1 MKLRLLI
8 FGLLFSTVAPMWA
21 QGGVDVTTL
30 MADTKT
36 FIFSDN
42 QSTVKGYIY
51 EQMEAQSSC
60 CGKDRIY
67 LEVKIDPSG
76 YVLSAKTLTGRND
89 CFMQSAI
96 DIVKNIKWNTEDFK
110 GGPRSVYFE
119 IKPDIS
125 CDGGRANEYAAIEI
139 FNNELLNGTAT
150 PNSAPV
156 ATAPAPQTQPA
167 TPPVTTPATPPA
179 STTPASTPP
188 VTTTPATS
196 EPVAVS
202 TPPATQP
209 EVTEVTEEPAATTQ
223 PEVQEEAPIAE
234 ATPAAPIVE
243 DEPVVV
249 ESIEARTET
258 PSSPPGTIQRPQE
271 SVASAVNPTDPP
283 RGVNPAVQRELTE
296 EEKQAIANQEAE
308 RQRRAEEI
316 RQLKEEMARMRETEE
331 REREAQRMAAAQRQT
346 QPDPY
351 AYDNAGSSD
360 YSSGG
365 SDEEFTGGI
374 PGYDYEND
382 QPLPYEDGNSGQE
395 DQVDPAASQEDRIR
409 NDISSIEQKIRDLEN
424 KNRDAENAIRQ
435 QMQEADRANREIVQ
449 LHEEKIRREEE
460 AAQLR
465 DQRELDR
472 IEEDRRRIEQD
483 REKQTA
489 EIQRLQ
495 DELAR
500 LQSDVQVK
508 MSDLDRQ
515 QEEIDRIAMQK
526 QQREQEIQL
535 ERTLRAKEQEAE
547 LERIRLEKMNGSVL
561 ASGGINA
568 ANVPVD
574 FATAADSEKYV
585 YLVQQIEVLT
595 NEVNS
600 LRTQLGKAP
609 LPQTPPTTGGGTT
622 ETQTQARV
630 APSPGGNPGSK
641 SAATN
646 RDWENIDIVA
656 PDLTEEDYQIV
667 PKPQP
672 VVSTP
677 QGARTSEPG
686 APVMENP
693 AAQPAAPNPADANYR
708 PGRGYSSLSEN
719 HGNTAGPE
727 LRMRTYVNGET
738 ALKELVKDNL
748 RAGGVCG
755 LAQVLFSVTL
765 KPDGTVVS
773 YRVLA
778 ANTPQVQAQIG
789 TLIPNLKFDAIDAR
803 YNQTIYQEI
812 KAEIFCE
819 VEEPA
824 NP

>member
-8 FGLLFSTVAPMWA
+8 FGLLFSTVVPMWA
-21 QGGVDVTTL
+21 QGGVDVTAL

-125 CDGGRANEYAAIEI
+125 CDGGRANEYAAIEV
-139 FNNELLNGTAT
+139 FNNELLNGTT
-150 PNSAPV
+150 SPTSTPV
-156 ATAPAPQTQPA
+156 ATAPAPQTQP
-167 TPPVTTPATPPA
+167 TTP
-179 STTPASTPP
+179 PASTPP
-188 VTTTPATS
+188 VTTTTTSPVTS

-209 EVTEVTEEPAATTQ
+209 EVVEVTEEPAPAPPQ
-223 PEVQEEAPIAE
+223 PLVEEEAPIVAS
-234 ATPAAPIVE
+234 TPPVAE

-249 ESIEARTET
+249 ESIESRTQA

-271 SVASAVNPTDPP
+271 PIASAVNPTDPP

-296 EEKQAIANQEAE
+296 EEKQAIANQDAE

-316 RQLKEEMARMRETEE
+316 RQLKEEMGRMRESEE
-331 REREAQRMAAAQRQT
+331 RERESQRMAAAQRQT

-351 AYDNAGSSD
+351 AYNNDN
-360 YSSGG
+360 SGG
-365 SDEEFTGGI
+365 SGDYDENEPFTGGI
-374 PGYDYEND
+374 PGLKYDGDEA
-382 QPLPYEDGNSGQE
+382 LPYEDGNSGQS
-395 DQVDPAASQEDRIR
+395 DQVDPSASQEDRIR

-435 QMQEADRANREIVQ
+435 QMQDAERANREIVQ

-472 IEEDRRRIEQD
+472 IEEDRRRIETD

-508 MSDLDRQ
+508 MNDLDSQ

-535 ERTLRAKEQEAE
+535 ERALRAKEQEK
-547 LERIRLEKMNGSVL
+547 RLEEVRLGKMNGSNL
-561 ASGGINA
+561 ASGGLNA
-568 ANVPVD
+568 SDMPVD

-585 YLVQQIEVLT
+585 FLVQQVNMLT
-595 NEVNS
+595 QEVNE

-609 LPQTPPTTGGGTT
+609 LPQPQTPPTGGGPT
-622 ETQTQARV
+622 EGARV
-630 APSPGGNPGSK
+630 APSPGGSPGSK
-641 SAATN
+641 SAAN
-646 RDWENIDIVA
+646 DRSWEELDFVA

-672 VVSTP
+672 VVTTP

-686 APVMENP
+686 TPVMDNP
-693 AAQPAAPNPADANYR
+693 AAEPARQNPADANYR

-778 ANTPQVQAQIG
+778 ANTTQVQAQIG
-789 TLIPNLKFDAIDAR
+789 TMIPNLKFDAIDAR

>member
-8 FGLLFSTVAPMWA
+8 FGLLFSTVVPMWA
-21 QGGVDVTTL
+21 QEGVDVTTL
-30 MADTKT
+30 LADTKT

-96 DIVKNIKWNTEDFK
+96 DVVKNIKWNTEDFK

-139 FNNELLNGTAT
+139 FNNELLNGTVAVT
-150 PNSAPV
+150 SAPV
-156 ATAPAPQTQPA
+156 VAAQPQTQP
-167 TPPVTTPATPPA
+167 VTTPVTP
-179 STTPASTPP
+179 PASTPP
-188 VTTTPATS
+188 VVTTPPVTSS
-196 EPVAVS
+196 EPIAVS
-202 TPPATQP
+202 TPPATQT
-209 EVTEVTEEPAATTQ
+209 EVTEVTEEPAATLQ
-223 PEVQEEAPIAE
+223 PEVQEEATVAA
-234 ATPAAPIVE
+234 ATPPTPAVE

-249 ESIEARTET
+249 ESIEARTEART
-258 PSSPPGTIQRPQE
+258 TPPGTIQRPVE
-271 SVASAVNPTDPP
+271 PIASAVNPTDPP

-296 EEKQAIANQEAE
+296 DEEQAIASQEAE
-308 RQRRAEEI
+308 RQRRGDEI
-316 RQLKEEMARMRETEE
+316 RQLKEEMGRMRESEE
-331 REREAQRMAAAQRQT
+331 RERDAQRMAAAQRQT

-351 AYDNAGSSD
+351 AYNDN
-360 YSSGG
+360 SSGG
-365 SDEEFTGGI
+365 SADYDENEPFTGGI
-374 PGYDYEND
+374 PGLKYEGD
-382 QPLPYEDGNSGQE
+382 QALPYEEGNAGQGN
-395 DQVDPAASQEDRIR
+395 QTDPADSQEDRIR
-409 NDISSIEQKIRDLEN
+409 NDISGIEQQIRDLEN
-424 KNRDAENAIRQ
+424 KNRETENAIRQ
-435 QMQEADRANREIVQ
+435 QMQAADRDNRQIVQ
-449 LHEEKIRREEE
+449 LSEQKIRKEEE

-472 IEEDRRRIEQD
+472 IEQDRVRIEQD

-495 DELAR
+495 DQLAK

-508 MSDLDRQ
+508 MVDLDRQ
-515 QEEIDRIAMQK
+515 QQDIDRIAIQK

-535 ERTLRAKEQEAE
+535 ERALRAKEQEAE
-547 LERIRLEKMNGSVL
+547 LEGIRLRTMNGSNL

-568 ANVPVD
+568 SDMPVD

-585 YLVQQIEVLT
+585 FLVQQVNMLT
-595 NEVNS
+595 QEVNQ

-609 LPQTPPTTGGGTT
+609 LPQTPPTGGGTT
-622 ETQTQARV
+622 GTQTQTIPV
-630 APSPGGNPGSK
+630 TPGGSPGSK
-641 SAATN
+641 SAAN
-646 RDWENIDIVA
+646 DRSWEKLDFVA
-656 PDLTEEDYQIV
+656 PDLTAEDYQIV

-672 VVSTP
+672 VITAP

-686 APVMENP
+686 TPVMDNP
-693 AAQPAAPNPADANYR
+693 AAQPARQNPADANYR

-755 LAQVLFSVTL
+755 LAQVMFSVTL

-778 ANTPQVQAQIG
+778 ANTPQVQVQIG

>member
-1 MKLRLLI
+1 MKLRILI
-8 FGLLFSTVAPMWA
+8 FGLLFSAVAPMWA

-125 CDGGRANEYAAIEI
+125 CDGGRANEYAAIEV
-139 FNNELLNGTAT
+139 FNNELLNGTAAPT
-150 PNSAPV
+150 SAPV
-156 ATAPAPQTQPA
+156 ATAPAPQSQPT
-167 TPPVTTPATPPA
+167 TPPVSTPAATPPA
-179 STTPASTPP
+179 STPPAAT
-188 VTTTPATS
+188 TTTPAS
-196 EPVAVS
+196 EPVAVT
-202 TPPATQP
+202 TPAATEP
-209 EVTEVTEEPAATTQ
+209 EVTEVVEEPAAT
-223 PEVQEEAPIAE
+223 EVEEAAPIAS
-234 ATPAAPIVE
+234 ATPPAPVAE

-249 ESIEARTET
+249 ESIEAKTET

-271 SVASAVNPTDPP
+271 PIASTVNPTDPP
-283 RGVNPAVQRELTE
+283 RGVNPAAQRELTE
-296 EEKQAIANQEAE
+296 EEKAAIANQDAE

-316 RQLKEEMARMRETEE
+316 RQLKEEMGRMRESEE
-331 REREAQRMAAAQRQT
+331 RERESQRMAAAQQQT

-351 AYDNAGSSD
+351 AYNNDNGGSSD
-360 YSSGG
+360 Y
-365 SDEEFTGGI
+365 DENEPFTGGI
-374 PGYDYEND
+374 PGLKYDGDEA
-382 QPLPYEDGNSGQE
+382 LPYEDGNSGQS

-435 QMQEADRANREIVQ
+435 QMQETDRANREIVQ

-460 AAQLR
+460 AAELR
-465 DQRELDR
+465 DQNELNR

-515 QEEIDRIAMQK
+515 QEDIDRITMQK

-535 ERTLRAKEQEAE
+535 ERALRAKEQEAE
-547 LERIRLEKMNGSVL
+547 LERIRLGTMNGSNL

-568 ANVPVD
+568 SDMPVD

-585 YLVQQIEVLT
+585 FLVQQVNMLT
-595 NEVNS
+595 QEVNE

-609 LPQTPPTTGGGTT
+609 LPQPQTPPTGGGAT
-622 ETQTQARV
+622 EGARV
-630 APSPGGNPGSK
+630 APSPGGSPGSK
-641 SAATN
+641 SAAN
-646 RDWENIDIVA
+646 DRSWEELDFVA

-667 PKPQP
+667 AKPQP
-672 VVSTP
+672 VVTAP

-686 APVMENP
+686 TPVMDNP
-693 AAQPAAPNPADANYR
+693 AAEPARQNPADANYR

-727 LRMRTYVNGET
+727 LRARSYVNGET

-755 LAQVLFSVTL
+755 MAQVLFSVTL

-789 TLIPNLKFDAIDAR
+789 TLIPNLKFDSVDAR